1 MDFDGEHIE
10 PLEYSDLTN
19 WTLSRP
25 LRVGVVAPAP
35 PYMFEYDT
43 PMQ

>member
-1 MDFDGEHIE
+1 MDFGDEHFE

-25 LRVGVVAPAP
+25 LRVGVVAELQ
-35 PYMFEYDT
+35 PYMFE
-43 PMQ
+43 